1 MNIASNISS
10 AIFALPSP
18 FELVPNTIS
27 NKIIIKIFN
36 NVFFRAIEDGDLN
49 FLENNWVLIEVTDIK
64 LSFSLGLKSG
74 RLVYN
79 QQRQQTNL
87 HISAESCDFLA
98 MVTRKTDPDTLFFQ
112 RKIKMQGSTELG
124 LYVKNFLDAFD
135 VESHWVSLRTDQV
148 LQKTYPVLSKIL
160 CKDG

>member
-1 MNIASNISS
+1 M
-10 AIFALPSP
+10 
-18 FELVPNTIS
+18 
-27 NKIIIKIFN
+27 
-36 NVFFRAIEDGDLN
+36 
-49 FLENNWVLIEVTDIK
+49 LIEVTDIK

-74 RLVYN
+74 KLIYN
-79 QQRQQTNL
+79 QQRQPTNL
-87 HISAESCDFLA
+87 HISAKSYDFLA

-160 CKDG
+160 CR